1 MPVPE
6 VMRFVEDIRHLCR
19 RFGVA
24 KLELFGSAATGN
36 FDPARSD
43 VDFLVEFEGN
53 ENLFVRYFD
62 LKEALE
68 HLIGRPVDLVTKRA
82 LNNSLFRQQVESQ
95 RMVIYESQNHQAA

>member
-1 MPVPE
+1 MSVPE

-19 RFGVA
+19 QFGVA